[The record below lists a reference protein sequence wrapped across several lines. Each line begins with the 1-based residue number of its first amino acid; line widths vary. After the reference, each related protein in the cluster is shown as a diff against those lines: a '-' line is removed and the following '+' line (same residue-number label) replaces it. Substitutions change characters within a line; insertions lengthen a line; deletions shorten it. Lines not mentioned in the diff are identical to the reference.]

1 MKAVIFDIDG
11 TLIDSVD
18 LHAKAWQDA
27 FAHFGI
33 RLNFTEVR
41 DQIGKGGDELLP
53 TFLLKKQIQ
62 EFGEELKEWR
72 GKHFKNTYIA
82 EVKPFRDSN
91 NLLNRVKKSGKLIAA
106 GSSAKKDELDYY
118 LQLLDA
124 KGLFDVVTSAD
135 DVDKSKP
142 NPDIFEVVLS
152 KLQTST
158 SETIVVGDSPYDA
171 EAATK
176 IGLPAIGF
184 LCGGFS
190 KEWLT
195 SAGAIKIYKGPT
207 ELLDKYDAS
216 PIETGVQAEESRR

>member
-18 LHAKAWQDA
+18 LHAKAWQDS
-27 FAHFGI
+27 FANFGVKVS
-33 RLNFTEVR
+33 FTDVR
-41 DQIGKGGDELLP
+41 NQIGKGGDQLVP
-53 TFLLKKQIQ
+53 TFLSKKQIN
-62 EFGEELKEWR
+62 EFGEELQEWR
-72 GKHFKNTYIA
+72 GEHFKNTYIG
-82 EVKPFRDSN
+82 EVRPFHDSN
-91 NLLNRVKKSGKLIAA
+91 RLLNRVKKSGKLIAV

-118 LQLLDA
+118 LQLLNA
-124 KGLFDVVTSAD
+124 KALFDVISSAD

-176 IGLPAIGF
+176 IGLPTIGF
-184 LCGGFS
+184 LSGGFP

-207 ELLDKYDAS
+207 ELLEKYDAS
-216 PIETGVQAEESRR
+216 PIETLAHS